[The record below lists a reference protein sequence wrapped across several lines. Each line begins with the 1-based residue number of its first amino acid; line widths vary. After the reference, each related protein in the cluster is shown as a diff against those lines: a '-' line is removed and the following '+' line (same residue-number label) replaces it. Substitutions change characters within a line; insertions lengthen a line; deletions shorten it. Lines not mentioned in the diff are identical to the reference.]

1 MDSLN
6 QNDEDCFFDALEE
19 FPIYDCNVRDQ
30 SSQSTSDSTLCDPS
44 PEVSSTSTTTL
55 RRRRGISC
63 TTGLK
68 DSRPESSC
76 ISSDITH
83 TNDSRTRYNSKE
95 KKRHPLSR
103 DLKEN
108 EKNLDTSEST
118 RRNRERVDSVKV
130 DNDKQIEARV
140 GDSITGDA
148 NLLESLAVLVIKA
161 IGLQFNLFVNFITFP
176 IWGLYCFYMFVI
188 DPFVVMRRSR
198 GFLIQKLVYLWNLI
212 SGFFSPLI
220 IDWLK
225 EQKSMWKLLLRFGCG
240 MFWSCYVC
248 VILCGLLVSSI
259 VVSGFFMRYLVENP
273 VEIKDQLDFDYT
285 QNSPAAFV
293 PIMSCGGI
301 ACGVNCEEQSL
312 GPRIIPPN
320 HKLQANIILT
330 LPESGYNR
338 NLGIFQVRIDFL
350 AADGKVLSSKRQPCM
365 LKFISGPIRVL
376 LTFFKVAPLVT
387 GYMSESQTLKVK
399 IQGFTEMDMPTSC
412 LKVIIE
418 QRAEYRP
425 GAGIPEIYDASLI
438 LESELPVF
446 KRLIWCWKKT
456 LFLWIIMVLFT
467 IQLLFTLICC
477 RPVIIPRTRSR
488 NVPAGSNSLP
498 AISQS

>member
-148 NLLESLAVLVIKA
+148 NLLESLAVL
-161 IGLQFNLFVNFITFP
+161 
-176 IWGLYCFYMFVI
+176 
-188 DPFVVMRRSR
+188 
-198 GFLIQKLVYLWNLI
+198 
-212 SGFFSPLI
+212 
-220 IDWLK
+220 
-225 EQKSMWKLLLRFGCG
+225 
-240 MFWSCYVC
+240 
-248 VILCGLLVSSI
+248 
-259 VVSGFFMRYLVENP
+259 
-273 VEIKDQLDFDYT
+273 
-285 QNSPAAFV
+285 NSPAAFV